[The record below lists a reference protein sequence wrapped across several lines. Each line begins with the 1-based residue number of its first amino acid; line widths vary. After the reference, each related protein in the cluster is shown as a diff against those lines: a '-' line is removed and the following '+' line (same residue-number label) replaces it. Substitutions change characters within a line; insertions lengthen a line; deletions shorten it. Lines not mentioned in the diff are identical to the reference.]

1 MVHGNRRV
9 CAAKMAGLKVAPFL
23 VINMD
28 KDQYDKLYKLIETS
42 HNSKDS
48 WIKDKWCELFESWH

>member
-1 MVHGNRRV
+1 
-9 CAAKMAGLKVAPFL
+9 MAGLKVAPCL